1 MPKHIVTETC
11 PAPECNLTVADIEH
25 FLPELSSYLGLF
37 AEAFA
42 QRAHAVWSALYVQGL
57 LGETVRKNVEQIALN
72 LGVNVRSLQHFIGQS
87 HWSPVPLLAVHQRLV
102 GATLGECD
110 GVVLIDE
117 SGVIKQGSDSV
128 GVAAQYCGAVGK
140 VANSQVGVHL
150 GYASRKGYSLV
161 EGQLFMPEVWF
172 SDEYASKRQ
181 ACGVPQELA
190 FQTKPELGLA
200 LLQRT
205 VTRGT
210 LPFQWV
216 VADALYGGAPAFRDG
231 VAVVGKWYFTD
242 IKCSTLLWR
251 SRPAVYLPVRQGRG
265 RPPTRWR
272 LCNPTNRPLCVSDL
286 VTALPADA
294 WTTATIKEGSKGPIV
309 CNFAAL
315 RVTEARNN
323 LPGPELWLIIRQNLA
338 DPTQVKF
345 YFSNAPANTP
355 LHTFIRMSGMRWP
368 IETIFEEAKGE
379 VGFDH
384 YEMRSWLGWQHHMLL
399 VALAHHFLVRLR
411 VRFQHLASALTVY
424 QVRLLLISV
433 LPLPLLDAAA
443 ALARVLYYQK
453 RNYQAYLSHRKSKLA
468 QLAMLLFNLAL

>member
-1 MPKHIVTETC
+1 
-11 PAPECNLTVADIEH
+11 L
-25 FLPELSSYLGLF
+25 
-37 AEAFA
+37 
-42 QRAHAVWSALYVQGL
+42 
-57 LGETVRKNVEQIALN
+57 
-72 LGVNVRSLQHFIGQS
+72 NVRSLQHFIGQS
-87 HWSPVPLLAVHQRLV
+87 PWSPVPLLAVHQRLV
-102 GATLGECD
+102 GETLGECD

-117 SGVIKQGSDSV
+117 SGVVKQGSDSV

-172 SDEYASKRQ
+172 SNEYASKRQ

-205 VTRGT
+205 VVRGT

-231 VAVVGKWYFTD
+231 VAVMGKWYFTD
-242 IKCSTLLWR
+242 IKCTTLLWR

-265 RPPTRWR
+265 RPPSRWR
-272 LCNPTNRPLCVSDL
+272 LCNPANRPRCVSDL

-294 WTTATIKEGSKGPIV
+294 WTTATIKEGSKGPVV

-315 RVTEARNN
+315 RVAEARNN
-323 LPGPELWLIIRQNLA
+323 LPGPELWLIIRQTLA

-345 YFSNAPANTP
+345 YFSNAPANIP

-424 QVRLLLISV
+424 QVRLLLTSV
-433 LPLPLLDAAA
+433 LPVPLLDAAT